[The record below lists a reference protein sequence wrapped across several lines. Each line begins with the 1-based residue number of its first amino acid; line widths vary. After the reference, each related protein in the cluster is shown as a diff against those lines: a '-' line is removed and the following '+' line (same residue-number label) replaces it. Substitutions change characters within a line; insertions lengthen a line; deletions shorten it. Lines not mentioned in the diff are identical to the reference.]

1 MQKDPGA
8 IKIFDSHKKLGT
20 QAKFDVAPVWLD
32 NGGQANMIL
41 NCISLDARESTRG
54 ILFWKSTKQSTT
66 IKSGAVRT
74 YLDTNIFSG
83 LRASLYKKYSES
95 GKKFIDDLPD
105 F

>member
-1 MQKDPGA
+1 M
-8 IKIFDSHKKLGT
+8 
-20 QAKFDVAPVWLD
+20 V
-32 NGGQANMIL
+32 L
-41 NCISLDARESTRG
+41 NCIAMDARESTRG

-74 YLDTNIFSG
+74 YLDTKVFSG
-83 LRASLYKKYSES
+83 LRESLYEKFSEN